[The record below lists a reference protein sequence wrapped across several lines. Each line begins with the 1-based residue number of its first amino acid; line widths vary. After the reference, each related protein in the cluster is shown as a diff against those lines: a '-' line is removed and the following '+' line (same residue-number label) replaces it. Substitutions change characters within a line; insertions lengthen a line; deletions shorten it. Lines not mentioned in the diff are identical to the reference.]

1 MPVCRVY
8 FTLNFKINVQTTCT
22 TYKTVM
28 AFGTAH
34 DKLLLLPV
42 SVSAINYQLSPPF
55 NSRRGNGTLDK
66 FTIGECISSVG
77 LEPVVLG
84 IVMFNAA

>member
-8 FTLNFKINVQTTCT
+8 FTLNFKFNVQTTCT

-28 AFGTAH
+28 ALGTAH
-34 DKLLLLPV
+34 GKLHKLL
-42 SVSAINYQLSPPF
+42 SATRYQLSPPF

>member
-8 FTLNFKINVQTTCT
+8 FTLNFKFNVQTTLYS

-28 AFGTAH
+28 ALGTAH
-34 DKLLLLPV
+34 DKLL
-42 SVSAINYQLSPPF
+42 STINYQLSPPF

>member
-1 MPVCRVY
+1 MSCVLYSKFQIQC
-8 FTLNFKINVQTTCT
+8 VQTTCT
-22 TYKTVM
+22 TYKTVIPV

-34 DKLLLLPV
+34 DKLLPV
-42 SVSAINYQLSPPF
+42 SATRYQLSPPF